1 MPKIIFQ
8 FHGGP
13 LDGRSLE
20 GDEKR
25 SLSTA
30 YFDPVLRHWFDT
42 EFGTT
47 GRRFVVPAGRDS
59 ATQCVYEVIAR
70 TEDEQ
75 RIVVSARHISDSD

>member
-1 MPKIIFQ
+1 MPKIVFQ

-47 GRRFVVPAGRDS
+47 GRRFVVPAGKNS
-59 ATQCVYEVIAR
+59 SVQSVYEVIGRA
-70 TEDEQ
+70 EDDQ
-75 RIVVSARHISDSD
+75 CIVVAARHVSDLA

>member
-1 MPKIIFQ
+1 MPKIVFQ

-13 LDGRSLE
+13 LDGRLLE
-20 GDEKR
+20 GDETR

-47 GRRFVVPAGRDS
+47 GRRFIVPAGRDS
-59 ATQCVYEVIAR
+59 SVQSVYEVIGR
-70 TEDEQ
+70 TEDDQ
-75 RIVVSARHISDSD
+75 RIVVAARHISHSA